1 MNGAPIPPAHGA
13 PAQVIVPG
21 WYATD
26 SVKWLNRV
34 VLADGPFSGH
44 FETADYRLPDP
55 SHSEGRRMTVL
66 AVHSLL
72 TSHEDRALIDP
83 VPTTLHGV
91 AWGGMGGV
99 AGVAVSIDGG
109 PGGLLSWVSRPVPMP
124 GWRGGSP
131 GRPSQGRTGCG
142 CGRATAA
149 ARPSPSGRCG
159 TSAASPTRASRA
171 PRSRCGARGR
181 SGSAGAA
188 APVVRR
194 TAAARRSAAPD
205 PPARTRRRR
214 CVPRVRERRGTGRSR
229 R

>member
-109 PGGLLSWVSRPVPMP
+109 PWRPALLGVAPGPYARVAWRIAWKAEPGTHRLRVRARDGRGEAQPERPV
-124 GWRGGSP
+124 WNERGFANS
-131 GRPSQGRTGCG
+131 SIQS
-142 CGRATAA
+142 TAIEV
-149 ARPSPSGRCG
+149 
-159 TSAASPTRASRA
+159 
-171 PRSRCGARGR
+171 RS
-181 SGSAGAA
+181 
-188 APVVRR
+188 
-194 TAAARRSAAPD
+194 
-205 PPARTRRRR
+205 
-214 CVPRVRERRGTGRSR
+214 
-229 R
+229 